1 MELRRAT
8 QAADRGS
15 RTEAEGAGVPCVKIR
30 FLFMFRRGTRPIFG
44 SLVV

>member
-1 MELRRAT
+1 MELKRAT

-30 FLFMFRRGTRPIFG
+30 FLFMFRARDSANFLAR
-44 SLVV
+44 